1 MLTMRNVY
9 DVLVER
15 NIVWF
20 ISMQLLFCLSISAQN
35 SPLSINQSY
44 KLRCDASGLYKLN
57 FEWLSENIGTQ
68 LDPRMWQLWTNT
80 PDDVEIPF
88 EIIGI
93 DDDQFGPGD
102 YVLFYLDIDQLADS
116 PYDTGSFVYL
126 ITDVGG
132 RTTVGS
138 ADYTEPSDIQPSFNH
153 THTIRYNESTFNLLH
168 EDPVNSG
175 SGQVWVA
182 REITNNGSTE
192 LTRLLPTSIENSTIL
207 SAEVTAVVRSDA
219 PEMMTFAIGDMEVQR
234 GISSVDIGDVEDDFG
249 RRVSLSFDSDQLN
262 ALDQSNTQNISVEY
276 MKNSSQAQAW
286 IDEVSLELSSPL
298 DFDGAL
304 QTFEVF
310 DDGNVGFITTDFT
323 PSVWSISGDGVNN
336 INYQRDGDFILF
348 NIDPSDRYV
357 VFDSSQD
364 LLVPSSVIAKPEQ
377 NLKSLPVPDLLIV
390 YHSDFEEQAMRL
402 EQHRRNF
409 SLFDVL
415 TIDAELIY
423 DEFSSGRKSPEAIRA
438 FAQHLYE
445 QDPKFKFL
453 LLFGDGSF
461 DFQHIYSDLPD
472 QNFVPTYETFESLD
486 PLAAFPS
493 DDFFALLDDD
503 NPGSLRGD
511 LDIAV
516 GRLPV
521 RTADEAEG
529 IVSKII
535 NYETNPQTLG
545 DWRNQ
550 IGFFADDEDF
560 NLHIN
565 DADEIAEDT
574 EDRHPNFVQNKI
586 YWDAFNQVSTPG
598 GNRYPD
604 ANEEL
609 NRTVDNGLL
618 VMNYLGH
625 GGSLG
630 WSQERVL
637 NVSDINNWTNFN
649 RLPLIITATC
659 SFTGFDDASITSAG
673 EHSILNP
680 VGGAVALFTTVRSV
694 YASQNF
700 RLTSAVYDNL
710 FVQENGQFQTIGE
723 ILRNSKNQVSL
734 TNINARKFLL
744 IGDPSMTLAYP
755 RHQVMTT
762 QINGEAIVTNS
773 LDTVGALDSVSIS
786 GMVSIDG
793 LTADQSFQGEMDITI
808 YDKSSTVRTLRNDDR
823 SRTREFDLFSNVI
836 FQGSVPIESGQF
848 DLAFIVP
855 VDINFSPGQAKI
867 SYYARG
873 EDLIDAG
880 GVYDNLVIGGTSV
893 NPIED
898 DQGPEIQAWINA
910 RSFRNG
916 DIVNSDPFLIVNL
929 TDESGINLSQVAI
942 GHEITAIVDGDTQNT
957 IILNELFTRSS
968 SIGGM
973 ATIQLDG
980 LEPGPHSVEIRAFD
994 IANNLSTLEISFMVD
1009 EDQDGDILSF
1019 DISPNPTDA
1028 DIRFSLVHDIDNV
1041 RSVRFEMYDIQ
1052 GLLIQQIEAPGPFA
1066 SNFINFTNAPRADV
1080 SALSSGSY
1088 ICRAVIESSDGEIL
1102 RSAFKKLLL
1111 LK

>member
-1 MLTMRNVY
+1 MRNVY

-390 YHSDFEEQAMRL
+390 YHSNFEEQAMRL
-402 EQHRRNF
+402 QQHRRNF

-1052 GLLIQQIEAPGPFA
+1052 GRLIQQIEAPGPFA

>member
-1 MLTMRNVY
+1 MRNVY

-402 EQHRRNF
+402 QQHRRNF

>member
-1 MLTMRNVY
+1 MRNVY

-15 NIVWF
+15 NIVWL

>member
-1 MLTMRNVY
+1 MRNVY

-348 NIDPSDRYV
+348 NIDPSDRYI

-390 YHSDFEEQAMRL
+390 YHSNFEEQAMRL
-402 EQHRRNF
+402 QQHRRNF

-762 QINGEAIVTNS
+762 QINGEPIVTNS

-836 FQGSVPIESGQF
+836 FQVSVPIESGQF

-1052 GLLIQQIEAPGPFA
+1052 GRLIQQIEAPGPFA

>member
-402 EQHRRNF
+402 QQHRRNF

-762 QINGEAIVTNS
+762 QINGEPIVTNS

-1052 GLLIQQIEAPGPFA
+1052 GRLIQQIEAPGPFA

>member
-1 MLTMRNVY
+1 MRNVY

-323 PSVWSISGDGVNN
+323 PSVWSISDDGVNN

>member
-1 MLTMRNVY
+1 MRNVY

-402 EQHRRNF
+402 QQHRRNF

-762 QINGEAIVTNS
+762 QINGEPIVTNS

-1052 GLLIQQIEAPGPFA
+1052 GRLIQQIEAPGPFA

>member
-1 MLTMRNVY
+1 MRNVY

-402 EQHRRNF
+402 QQHRRNF

-1052 GLLIQQIEAPGPFA
+1052 GRLIQQIEAPGPFA

>member
-1 MLTMRNVY
+1 MRNVY

-15 NIVWF
+15 KIVWF

-116 PYDTGSFVYL
+116 PYDTGSFVFL

-323 PSVWSISGDGVNN
+323 PSVWSISDDGVNN

-1052 GLLIQQIEAPGPFA
+1052 GRLIQQIEAPGPFA

>member
-1 MLTMRNVY
+1 MRNVY

-364 LLVPSSVIAKPEQ
+364 LLVPSSVIAIPEQ

-402 EQHRRNF
+402 QQHRRNF

>member
-1 MLTMRNVY
+1 MRNVY

>member
-402 EQHRRNF
+402 QQHRRNF

>member
-1 MLTMRNVY
+1 MRNVY

-15 NIVWF
+15 NIVWL

-364 LLVPSSVIAKPEQ
+364 LLVPSSVIAIPEQ

-1052 GLLIQQIEAPGPFA
+1052 GRLIQQIEAPGPFA